1 MIEEADSRGFL
12 KAAKCEEI
20 LPSLFFRWWVMKQN
34 TEKEIF
40 LESYQQKQSN
50 AVAMHSEGQCL
61 HSSCTTWDVL
71 KLNELPRVQQIL
83 QSPHLGNMQHKKEE
97 LLQVLVWYFTVNL
110 HASCEGHYLGQD
122 WFEANSGHL
131 LGKRG
136 SLPESHR
143 QVTDITFHFL
153 RF

>member
-12 KAAKCEEI
+12 KAAKCEQI

-83 QSPHLGNMQHKKEE
+83 QSPHLGNMQHNTRKRNCCKYQCGIS
-97 LLQVLVWYFTVNL
+97 LSIYMLHVRGIIWDRTGLRPTVDTFW
-110 HASCEGHYLGQD
+110 ERED
-122 WFEANSGHL
+122 RFP
-131 LGKRG
+131 K
-136 SLPESHR
+136 
-143 QVTDITFHFL
+143 VTD
-153 RF
+153 R